1 MVAALDSETET
12 NVPYHCTMVENS
24 AALQLRIPKASELIA
39 EHLRRRIVQDDLAEG
54 ENLASEA
61 SLMAEFNVSRPTLR
75 EAYRILESEGLLTV
89 RRGARGGAHVHKP
102 KPEVAARYAAL
113 VLQSQGVHL
122 KDVYDARMLLE
133 GPVVDMVSKNPD
145 ADLTRLRDIVDR
157 SADKMREIGERTER
171 QESDLVDVLEL
182 HHEFH
187 NTLLE
192 LSGNH
197 TLVLLS
203 LMVDVIL
210 EEADL
215 RHVTD
220 RSADVDELVASK
232 RAQRTHAQIV
242 ELMEAGEIGAAD
254 SLWRS
259 HLKETA
265 SWVLTHTSAETVL
278 EFFS

>member
-1 MVAALDSETET
+1 MVQ
-12 NVPYHCTMVENS
+12 NS
-24 AALQLRIPKASELIA
+24 AALQMRIPKASELIA

-61 SLMAEFNVSRPTLR
+61 ELMAEFNVSRPTLR

-102 KPEVAARYAAL
+102 KPVVAARYAAL

-133 GPVVDMVSKNPD
+133 GPVVEMVSKQPD
-145 ADLTRLRDIVDR
+145 ADLSRLRDITER
-157 SADKMREIGERTER
+157 SGELIRAVGERAER
-171 QESDLVDVLEL
+171 EPSDLLDILEL

-187 NTLLE
+187 NVLLE
-192 LSGNH
+192 LSGNR
-197 TLVLLS
+197 TLGLLS

-210 EEADL
+210 EEADV
-215 RHVTD
+215 RHVSD
-220 RSADVDELVASK
+220 RSADVDEFVASK
-232 RAQRTHAQIV
+232 RAQRTHTQIV

-254 SLWRS
+254 NLWRS
-259 HLKETA
+259 HLKDAAT
-265 SWVLTHTSAETVL
+265 WVLTQTNAETVV